1 MSFAFTF
8 TESTSLFTRET
19 SPFRQASKSS
29 LKAPP
34 MLLPPSMGLAAPELG
49 LETLSLLLQPPPDVV
64 GLKLVLLARV
74 GAAGS
79 GEARSVSIP
88 TLHSLSFSG
97 VEVSSAIG
105 AEVGGG
111 ANTELFRGG
120 DCKLLCCCC
129 CCEERRGT
137 AITAVPATIRTL
149 LLSGESARFR
159 SSVSGQL
166 MNTPLKLRRATFKNI
181 TAVS

>member
-19 SPFRQASKSS
+19 SPLRQASKSS

-49 LETLSLLLQPPPDVV
+49 LETLLLLLQPPPDVV
-64 GLKLVLLARV
+64 VLKLVLLARV
-74 GAAGS
+74 GAAKS

-97 VEVSSAIG
+97 GATAEVSSAIG
-105 AEVGGG
+105 GEVGGR
-111 ANTELFRGG
+111 ADTELFRGG

-137 AITAVPATIRTL
+137 AITAAPATITTL

-159 SSVSGQL
+159 SPVSGQL
-166 MNTPLKLRRATFKNI
+166 INTPLQAFET
-181 TAVS
+181 